1 MKFQLNSNDNSIC
14 FYYEEIL
21 IDEASIRDGVNYEE
35 LVHSVMISKL
45 KLMSSE
51 TGNKKELKMIIT
63 KNIADASD
71 ISIQFKLENV
81 KEKL

>member
-1 MKFQLNSNDNSIC
+1 MKFQISSNGNSVC
-14 FYYEEIL
+14 FYYEEFL
-21 IDEASIRDGVNYEE
+21 INEASIRDGINYEE

-51 TGNKKELKMIIT
+51 TGNKKELKMNIT

-71 ISIQFKLENV
+71 VSIQFKLEDI